1 MPTINWGT
9 SSLAFSGGQ
18 RVYVRQRWAD
28 AWTYQGNIWCS
39 EVTWSLLPAIPV
51 AQLSLEYGY
60 VLPHGSQVWVT
71 QSKLNLAGWWIKIEV
86 DVADGTVSWYGFID
100 ESADEQGGI
109 TGGVAS
115 GIQRWVAY
123 GPTQVLA
130 HAFQTRSRW
139 YDEMGGVPRWSGSA
153 IAFNA
158 DGRPNRTGSIPP
170 EEAGHMFAPR
180 APENQYVSPFSPA
193 EYWSTRDILEY
204 LQNHGQPLGT
214 GDEAFVPFAFDN
226 LEDAPDW
233 DQPVVETEGRST
245 LDIINQLINP
255 GRLMQVSVGVSPFVG
270 PPPADPDRILL
281 TIHSLVASATDIGS
295 GRTHPGN
302 SDQLSLVTWAAQDTN
317 IAVQDSLSRRAHQV
331 TLKGAK
337 RQSVMT
343 LQVGEN
349 FGDVG
354 NGKGLSEC
362 FTTMQRTDYDAA
374 ASNEADYGALSD
386 DEKRLRNQIVRAKAE
401 LADVYRTFNVNP
413 DWDFVISGEG
423 VFPPDDTAVGAV
435 QHWPWWNAIRVMPQL
450 PLKETFDY
458 EQTTLVSGPSPKL
471 TFEDDHLTQDR
482 RPYVLFERPGEGR
495 YLDATKMSNGS
506 DPKFSCYV
514 GVGKDGQAAELDVT
528 GAYQHAIAYGRF
540 VPLAADNDA
549 NGEWTYFDA
558 YFTLALEEDRF
569 VESFQPSTSDLT
581 GLDVIR
587 RRLIYAGGAY
597 QQINVAAQTVFDVDG
612 EGHHLLVA
620 KGQSVPQFRDD
631 RDELVSLAELAYR
644 WHTVPRKILRLV
656 SSRPSSVAAV
666 GQFVTTVNAGT
677 PHADTI
683 NSIVTEISI
692 SMPRGVDLPNQ
703 TAQFSLVTAVGE
715 LDPLAFAPALTKV
728 I

>member
-1 MPTINWGT
+1 MATINWGT
-9 SSLAFSGGQ
+9 SSLAFAGAQ

-28 AWTYQGNIWCS
+28 AWTLQPNIWCND
-39 EVTWSLLPAIPV
+39 VTFSLLPSIPV
-51 AQLSLEYGY
+51 AQLSLEYGR
-60 VLPHGSQVWVT
+60 VLPHGSQVWTT
-71 QSKLNLAGWWIKIEV
+71 QAKLELAGWWVKIEV
-86 DVADGTVSWYGFID
+86 DMADGTDVWYGFID
-100 ESADEQGGI
+100 ESVDDQGGI

-115 GIQRWVAY
+115 GVQRWVAY

-139 YDEMGGVPRWSGSA
+139 YDEMGGMARWSGSA
-153 IAFNA
+153 ITFNQ
-158 DGRPNRTGSIPP
+158 DGRPNRTGSVPP
-170 EEAGHMFAPR
+170 DEAGHMFAPR
-180 APENQYVSPFSPA
+180 APENQYVAPFSPP

-204 LQNHGQPLGT
+204 LQNFGQPLGT
-214 GDEAFVPFAFDN
+214 DDTVFVPFEFTN

-233 DQPVVETEGRST
+233 DQPVVELEGRST
-245 LDIINQLINP
+245 LDIINQLLSP
-255 GRLMQVSVGVSPFVG
+255 GRLMQVSVGVDTG
-270 PPPADPDRILL
+270 DTPDTITL
-281 TIHSLVASATDIGS
+281 TIHSLVGSATDIGN

-302 SDQLSLVTWAAQDTN
+302 SNTLELVTWAAQDTN
-317 IAVQDSLSRRAHQV
+317 ISIQDSLSRRAHQV

-362 FTTMQRTDYDAA
+362 FTSTQRAAYDAA
-374 ASNEADYGALSD
+374 ASNEPGYSSLSD
-386 DEKRLRNQIVRAKAE
+386 EEKRQRNQIVRAKAE
-401 LADVYRTFNVNP
+401 LADVYRCFNVNP

-423 VFPPDDTAVGAV
+423 VFPPDEAELPAL
-435 QHWPWWNAIRVMPQL
+435 QHWPWWGAIRVMPQL

-458 EQTTLVSGPSPKL
+458 EQATQESGPNPKL
-471 TFEDDHLTQDR
+471 TFDDEHLTQDR
-482 RPYVLFERPGEGR
+482 RPYVLFERPGEGK

-540 VPLAADNDA
+540 VPLAADDDA

-569 VESFQPSTSDLT
+569 VESFQPETSELG

-587 RRLIYAGGAY
+587 RRLIYAGDAY
-597 QQINVAAQTVFDVDG
+597 HQIYVAPETVFDVDND
-612 EGHHLLVA
+612 
-620 KGQSVPQFRDD
+620 GQLKKVNNGSSVPEFRDD
-631 RDELVSLAELAYR
+631 RDELTSLAALAYR

-677 PHADTI
+677 PHAETI
-683 NSIVTEISI
+683 NSVVTEISI
-692 SMPRGVDLPNQ
+692 SMPRGIDLPNQ
-703 TAQFSLVTAVGE
+703 TAQFSLITAVGE

-728 I
+728 V